1 MTALRT
7 VSVVI
12 PAFNAARYLGAALG
26 SVLAQTLPPAEIVVV
41 DDGSTDDTAQIAQAF
56 PGVRLV
62 PRDHGGIA
70 AARNAGVAATS
81 AHWIAFLDA
90 DDLWLPDK
98 LERQFARIAES
109 PGACGAFGWLRAF
122 VSPELPDATRARFHV
137 DPAPT
142 PGYHASTLLVARETF
157 MSVGNFAEELPSGEF
172 IDWAA
177 RARDRAIALPMVEEV
192 VALRRVHGS
201 NTVLT
206 ARDKVGAGYLQLVRA
221 RLKGGN
227 R

>member
-1 MTALRT
+1 
-7 VSVVI
+7 
-12 PAFNAARYLGAALG
+12 
-26 SVLAQTLPPAEIVVV
+26 
-41 DDGSTDDTAQIAQAF
+41 
-56 PGVRLV
+56 
-62 PRDHGGIA
+62 
-70 AARNAGVAATS
+70 
-81 AHWIAFLDA
+81 
-90 DDLWLPDK
+90 
-98 LERQFARIAES
+98 
-109 PGACGAFGWLRAF
+109 
-122 VSPELPDATRARFHV
+122 
-137 DPAPT
+137 
-142 PGYHASTLLVARETF
+142 